1 MSIRKSDKELERSP
15 RGRRHVI
22 AHLKIEIE
30 KLNKEIS
37 RQDSVIQLAET
48 AIMSG
53 DCFET
58 YENQL
63 QEGDLI

>member
-1 MSIRKSDKELERSP
+1 MENSDKALERNP

-22 AHLKIEIE
+22 SQLKIEIE

-48 AIMSG
+48 AIMLG

-58 YENQL
+58 YEKQL
-63 QEGDLI
+63 